1 MKAIYLVGF
10 MGAGKST
17 LAKKL
22 AEELSGIAYDTD
34 QEIEKATGMSV
45 KEIFADKGE
54 KDFRVLE
61 SDVLKEI
68 PTDNVIV
75 ATGGGM
81 VLAEQNQRL
90 MKEQGTVIF
99 LYADPLEILKRL
111 EGDDSRPLLQNNNL
125 EVAHSLYSN
134 RLPLYRQSAHFEIDT
149 TSKTV
154 MELVAEIRQRMKQ

>member
-10 MGAGKST
+10 MGAGKT
-17 LAKKL
+17 TVAKELA
-22 AEELSGIAYDTD
+22 AEFSRTAYDTD

-45 KEIFADKGE
+45 KEIFAAKGE
-54 KDFRVLE
+54 TGFRALE

-68 PTDNVIV
+68 PTGNVIV
-75 ATGGGM
+75 ATGGGI
-81 VLAEQNQRL
+81 VLAEQNRRL

-111 EGDDSRPLLQNNNL
+111 EGDHSRPLLQNNKL
-125 EVAHSLYSN
+125 EVAKSLYSN

-154 MELVAEIRQRMKQ
+154 MDIIADIRQRMKQ